1 MKHFFLFFS
10 FLCSLVVTGQV
21 NVTVK
26 PADTIVC
33 FRDSVAFTT
42 LVTGSGT
49 ATIFY
54 RWQKNYIDISGPGAT
69 DSIYTIAHVLSS
81 SPGIFRCIISV
92 EGLGVDTSNDV
103 ILRMHPKMN
112 FDTFY
117 RYNPLGCATIDT
129 TSRPLCIGQFKTL
142 ISGGTPSKIYPPYI
156 YSWGGGFSQDTIVFG
171 LCPGN
176 HTFTITDSIGCS
188 IDSVYNVDVLKSPKV
203 DFDFIPKDTIYMTN
217 PNIQVVF
224 PDSMKKYLTNWNWD
238 FGDKIKIPNLNP
250 VSHTYGDTTKPGL
263 IYIRLSFTD
272 LNGCD
277 TIIIHEL
284 TVRLAELKITNLLTP
299 NGDGANDTFKI
310 QLKDG
315 PTDDFRQAYL
325 SNELIAYDRW
335 GKKVYNR
342 KDYKSEDW
350 DGANLSDGT
359 YFYILKCKGQYG
371 DDVFKGSV
379 TILREK

>member
-1 MKHFFLFFS
+1 M
-10 FLCSLVVTGQV
+10 GQV
-21 NVTVK
+21 NVIVK

-33 FRDSVAFTT
+33 YRDSISFITV
-42 LVTGSGT
+42 VTGAGT

-69 DSIYTIAHVLSS
+69 DSIYTIARVLSS

-92 EGLGVDTSNDV
+92 EGLGVDTSNV
-103 ILRMHPKMN
+103 AILRMHPKMN

-129 TSRPLCIGQFKTL
+129 TSVPLCIGQFKTQ
-142 ISGGTPSKIYPPYI
+142 ISGGTPSKNYPPYI
-156 YSWGGGFSQDTIVFG
+156 YEWGGGFSQDTIVFG
-171 LCPGN
+171 LCPGP
-176 HTFTITDSIGCS
+176 HTFTVTDSIGCS
-188 IDSVYNVDVLKSPKV
+188 VDSAYYVDVLKSPKV
-203 DFDFIPKDTIYMTN
+203 DFDFLPKDTIYMTN
-217 PNIQVVF
+217 PNIVVVF
-224 PDSMKKYLTNWNWD
+224 PDSMKKYLSNWTWD
-238 FGDKIKIPNLNP
+238 FGDKVKIPNLTP

-263 IYIRLSFTD
+263 IFVRLSYTD

-284 TVRLAELKITNLLTP
+284 TVKIAELKITNLLTP

-315 PTDDFRQAYL
+315 ATNDFRQAYL
-325 SNELIAYDRW
+325 SNEFIVYDRW
-335 GKKVYNR
+335 GKKVYDR

-371 DDVFKGSV
+371 DDVLKGSV